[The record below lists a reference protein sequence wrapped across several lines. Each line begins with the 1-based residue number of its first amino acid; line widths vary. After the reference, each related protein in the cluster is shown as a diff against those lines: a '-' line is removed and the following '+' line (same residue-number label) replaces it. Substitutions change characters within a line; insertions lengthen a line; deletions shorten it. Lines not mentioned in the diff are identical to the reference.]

1 MGGSSKHVIP
11 VYLDGETQ
19 TVTQSD
25 LDSSVANW
33 DGLTSRVKID
43 SDENMTLKLGV
54 PNHVGTIVFVEA
66 TNSSVGTYTIFDNGG
81 NAGSDTSVATL
92 EVTGDSVT
100 LVWDI
105 NRWRVISETD
115 MASATGNAPVD
126 SVNGETGAV
135 VLDTS
140 DVDEAA
146 TGPFYAEAPVSLGGG
161 TLDLSSTTGVPRKVV
176 RTGSADSTITV
187 PADGPCDIEI
197 FNINSLGTVSISSAS
212 NITLSK
218 VTMSPIAYTVGEQ
231 TITTLS
237 NIGTFAEQ
245 TPAASFTLLNA
256 EQGHVRICNDSNDGT
271 KYVAIITAFE

>member
-43 SDENMTLKLGV
+43 STENMTLKLGV
-54 PNHVGTIVFVEA
+54 PNHVGTIVFIEA

-92 EVTGDSVT
+92 EVTGDSAT

-115 MASATGNAPVD
+115 MASATGSAPVD

-146 TGPFYAEAPVSLGGG
+146 AGPFYAEAPVALGA
-161 TLDLSSTTGVPRKVV
+161 TLDLSSTTGVPRKGV
-176 RTGSADSTITV
+176 RTGSANSTITV

-218 VTMSPIAYTVGEQ
+218 VSMSPITYTVGEQ
-231 TITTLS
+231 SITTLS
-237 NIGTFAEQ
+237 NIGTFVEQ
-245 TPAASFTLLNA
+245 TPATSFTLLNA
-256 EQGHVRICNDSNDGT
+256 KQGHVRICNDSTDGT